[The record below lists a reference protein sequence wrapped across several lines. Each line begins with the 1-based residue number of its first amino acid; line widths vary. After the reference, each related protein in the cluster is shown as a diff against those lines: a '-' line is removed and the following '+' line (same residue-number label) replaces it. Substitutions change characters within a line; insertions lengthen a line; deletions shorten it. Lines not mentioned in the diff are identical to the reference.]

1 MHAPH
6 QARSLLVYALP
17 LVAIGFVLAF
27 VITSQKPPERADAV
41 SPDATAP
48 ATPIQAPGA
57 HELAA
62 APASPEPSARTA
74 APVSPPPPELTFEQR
89 IDALVLIGQRTAAL
103 AQQDDQA
110 AATASDQEAR
120 EVFAALLVHF
130 PDAGE
135 RALALLTALPDTP
148 KEPLIHGRRI
158 VLQLVL
164 RTECE
169 RRDLAAAAANDR
181 SRIDG
186 LVQAILDVMP
196 ISSVATE
203 AGAFA
208 LVDQRFLRACHEPAV
223 LGLVQLAGETKF
235 SREVA
240 TKLLL
245 TLWDNL
251 QRFGERSSDEISRL
265 ALLLLGDGDPS
276 QRTAACRQ
284 LLRDPRYRNLVLA
297 QLRTQGDLTVAKDLA
312 MLAASELPPAEAV
325 ALLRELAPVL
335 PQATGQWLAL
345 GHRAPDNVADGYREL
360 LAASIQPQVRRD
372 MITGVGMAQ
381 TPLGLEIAQF
391 ALENDPSV
399 DVREQAVMA
408 LSARRE
414 DGVGERALQRAI
426 DDAAF
431 AQDPARLAGL
441 VFALQNLESSGQTNA
456 VDRLGQR
463 LRLLPLHA
471 DSRRTLEAIL
481 ARSLPGG
488 QSSLSGSGSGSGGR

>member
-1 MHAPH
+1 MQTPH
-6 QARSLLVYALP
+6 RVRPPLVYALP
-17 LVAIGFVLAF
+17 LFVLAIVLAF
-27 VITSQKPPERADAV
+27 AVTSRAPRERHDPTDPPHPNGAPRAQV
-41 SPDATAP
+41 ATLP
-48 ATPIQAPGA
+48 EPP
-57 HELAA
+57 AA
-62 APASPEPSARTA
+62 AEPEPTEPLARAAVPA
-74 APVSPPPPELTFEQR
+74 APPAPEPTFEQR

-135 RALALLTALPDTP
+135 RALAVLTELPDTP
-148 KEPLIHGRRI
+148 QEPLIHGRRI

-164 RTECE
+164 RAECE
-169 RRDLAAAAANDR
+169 RRDLTAADTRDR
-181 SRIDG
+181 SGIDG
-186 LVQAILDVMP
+186 LVQGVLDVMP

-203 AGAFA
+203 AGAFV
-208 LVDQRFLRACHEPAV
+208 LVDQRFLRTCHEAAV
-223 LGLVQLAGETKF
+223 LRLVQLAGELKF

-251 QRFGERSSDEISRL
+251 QRFGERSSDEVSRL

-297 QLRTQGDLTVAKDLA
+297 QLRTQSDRAVAKDLA

-335 PQATGQWLAL
+335 PQAAGQWLAL
-345 GHRAPDNVADGYREL
+345 GHRAPDSVADGYREL

-372 MITGVGMAQ
+372 MITGVGMAH
-381 TPLGLEIAQF
+381 TPLGLEIAQL
-391 ALENDPSV
+391 ALENDPSA

-414 DGVGERALQRAI
+414 NDVGERALQRAL
-426 DDAAF
+426 DDPAF
-431 AQDPARLAGL
+431 AQNPARLAGL
-441 VFALQNLESSGQTNA
+441 VFALQNLESAGQTNA

-463 LRLLPLHA
+463 LRLLPLAA

-488 QSSLSGSGSGSGGR
+488 QSSLTGSGGR